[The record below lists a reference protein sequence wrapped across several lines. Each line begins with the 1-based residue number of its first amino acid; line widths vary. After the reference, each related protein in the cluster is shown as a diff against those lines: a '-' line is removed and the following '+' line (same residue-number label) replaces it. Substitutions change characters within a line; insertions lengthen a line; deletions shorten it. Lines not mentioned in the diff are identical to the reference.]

1 MKTGD
6 EKGQV
11 LPLTAIFMT
20 ALLLFAAL
28 AIDVTAVL
36 SAERFYITTA
46 DAAALAGGQDLQKA
60 KTRLIEDADRT
71 RARGHAMSVLLDR
84 LGATST
90 PSGERC
96 DTTFDVVDCALP
108 GTPYLVSIQTP
119 SPNCVNCEPNRSVQ
133 VTVRHPSYPLTFAA
147 LAGQSD
153 GLANAPQ
160 HGRHTCPTDADTR

>member
-6 EKGQV
+6 ETGQV

-119 SPNCVNCEPNRSVQ
+119 SPNCVNCEPNWFHALCRWY
-133 VTVRHPSYPLTFAA
+133 RHQE
-147 LAGQSD
+147 G
-153 GLANAPQ
+153 
-160 HGRHTCPTDADTR
+160 